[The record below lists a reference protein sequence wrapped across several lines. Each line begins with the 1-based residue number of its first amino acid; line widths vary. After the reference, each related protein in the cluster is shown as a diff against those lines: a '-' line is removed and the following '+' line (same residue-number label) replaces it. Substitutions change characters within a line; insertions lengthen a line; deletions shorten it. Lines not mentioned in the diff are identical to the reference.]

1 MPSKGK
7 TTGEQKVEEDNK
19 EVVKKVEIE
28 DTNFENKIGEKP
40 SFTEKKG
47 LFN

>member
-1 MPSKGK
+1 MIKK
-7 TTGEQKVEEDNK
+7 KIEWY
-19 EVVKKVEIE
+19 KKVEIE
-28 DTNFENKIGEKP
+28 DTNFENKVGEKP

>member
-1 MPSKGK
+1 MI
-7 TTGEQKVEEDNK
+7 
-19 EVVKKVEIE
+19 KKKIE
-28 DTNFENKIGEKP
+28 WYTNFENKVGEKP